1 MVKSTGCSSKGPGF
15 ESSLKGRDNPFQ
27 LGFKDSTLLMLTTL
41 VFPGEEQRPMA
52 LMTKVYKTN
61 KPIQDTD
68 TQILSSNILLSLIW
82 GTWFGV
88 IKDPYA
94 VLKQC

>member
-1 MVKSTGCSSKGPGF
+1 
-15 ESSLKGRDNPFQ
+15 
-27 LGFKDSTLLMLTTL
+27 MLTL
-41 VFPGEEQRPMA
+41 VFPGEEQKPVA
-52 LMTKVYKTN
+52 LMTKDYKTE

-68 TQILSSNILLSLIW
+68 TQILSSNILLTLIQ